1 MTADVLAGCL
11 PDVRSEPV
19 RRGGCHSPCC
29 PPAEGGSGLGGWT
42 AVCLLLLPVVA
53 SNAAQFPGTPPPK
66 HSELMVAFAGKLF
79 PAPAEV
85 IDALRVPS
93 PAVGP

>member
-53 SNAAQFPGTPPPK
+53 SNAAQFPGTPSSK
-66 HSELMVAFAGKLF
+66 
-79 PAPAEV
+79 
-85 IDALRVPS
+85 ALRANGGLCWKAVP
-93 PAVGP
+93 GTRRGD